1 MKIEQIKKLINYIL
15 GFLRSKKEG
24 VPDNKS
30 LDSDIKNILPDK
42 KDVKDLFL
50 VFEAEL
56 SYLFNHP
63 NTIKIREIIK
73 DEFGGGKNNWD
84 LQCTEY
90 VQYKLQQ
97 IGITIQW
104 PIKSGRDG
112 GRWADIFEKYKIYKV
127 SDVPKLGCA
136 VSFKER
142 HGAYGHIAFV
152 EEILENEAIKISE
165 ANFPD
170 SGKYSERTLPKPQWQ
185 DKYKGRFI
193 DFS

>member
-112 GRWADIFEKYKIYKV
+112 GRWADIFEKYK
-127 SDVPKLGCA
+127 S
-136 VSFKER
+136 
-142 HGAYGHIAFV
+142 
-152 EEILENEAIKISE
+152 
-165 ANFPD
+165 
-170 SGKYSERTLPKPQWQ
+170 
-185 DKYKGRFI
+185 
-193 DFS
+193 